1 LFDLFKCGFETTKK
15 VEKMATSKQQDQAS
29 HVREFTIGA
38 GQPCPDR
45 PEVMTKEEVEFIS
58 KMILDEVMEL
68 MATVAAPEDAKA
80 SLKSMIDKSKDI
92 PKTTYVEG
100 EKGRISQIA
109 DQADALVDIEYYMLN
124 SACKKGVNL
133 SSLFG
138 VVHAANMAKRD
149 PSTGK
154 FIKRDDGKIIKPVG
168 WQPPDIDA
176 EIERQTREGAWDVD
190 GKEN

>member
-1 LFDLFKCGFETTKK
+1 MSSSVPF
-15 VEKMATSKQQDQAS
+15 VDQAS
-29 HVREFTIGA
+29 QVREFTMGA

-45 PEVMTKEEVEFIS
+45 PEVMTREEVEFIS

-68 MATVAAPEDAKA
+68 MATVATPEEAKA

-92 PKTTYVEG
+92 PKTTYADG
-100 EKGRISQIA
+100 ATGKISQIA
-109 DQADALVDIEYYMLN
+109 DQVDALVDVEYYMLN
-124 SACKKGVNL
+124 AACKKGVNT

-149 PSTGK
+149 PASGK
-154 FIKRDDGKIIKPVG
+154 FLKREDGKIIKPVG
-168 WQPPDIDA
+168 WQAPDIDA
-176 EIERQTREGAWDVD
+176 EIARQMKYGAWDTD